1 MSHMS
6 RCSRRAPSTDGRR
19 ARSSRRCAALLFAA
33 TLAGAATATAQ
44 GPLESLQQRGQGAS
58 NALIQVVQQ
67 GISAL
72 PPIGPQAYSYEFDPA
87 LGAMRRS
94 ELPGS
99 TVFRVPNVLP
109 AQAWSLRVAGA
120 YFDIEDEVTA
130 GYAAERCVEQGD
142 PATCPRTREGFIALG
157 FGASARVGII
167 SLAASYGLTDF
178 IELDVALPITIV
190 DAEATDIVTTASP
203 TSSQIGFANT
213 DLNIFPVETREDLDT
228 IRRGGTAPN
237 PGGSQV
243 RELGLA
249 RVPYDTRESQLGQ
262 LGASDSD
269 LFNSGTGVGLGRASI
284 AAKIASP
291 RWNDFRFALAPEVLL
306 PSPSEDEYAGPDSAA
321 LAMRVLGVYEPDP
334 HIRLL
339 VDLGY
344 EWDTESTSLTR
355 FAWAGGVSFPTE
367 FATVDLGVTGSRYQN
382 GVRWGV
388 PGYEERSVQGAFRD
402 SATLLEG
409 ESITLDNVFVNFAFG
424 IKVPL
429 SDRFALSGS
438 ALVPVDDASFRPDAY
453 GTLGFE
459 AYF

>member
-1 MSHMS
+1 MSLMPGC
-6 RCSRRAPSTDGRR
+6 RPSPHGDGRR
-19 ARSSRRCAALLFAA
+19 PLRARTSPVVLALVLLAA
-33 TLAGAATATAQ
+33 TNAVAQ
-44 GPLESLQQRGQGAS
+44 DSLESLRARARGAS
-58 NALIQVVQQ
+58 NALVQVVQQ

-87 LGAMRRS
+87 LGAMKRS

-130 GYAAERCVEQGD
+130 GYAAQRCTDQGN
-142 PATCPRTREGFIALG
+142 PATCPTRRDGFTAFG

-178 IELDVALPITIV
+178 IELDVALPVTIV
-190 DAEATDIVTTASP
+190 DAEASDIVTVAANAS
-203 TSSQIGFANT
+203 SEVGANS
-213 DLNIFPVETREDLDT
+213 DANIFPVATREDLDI
-228 IRRGGTAPN
+228 IRRGGTVPN
-237 PGGSQV
+237 PGGTVV
-243 RELGLA
+243 RELGLK
-249 RVPYDTRESQLGQ
+249 RVPYDTRERQLRAGNV
-262 LGASDSD
+262 ADPE
-269 LFNSGTGVGLGRASI
+269 LFNTGTGVGLGRTSLS
-284 AAKIASP
+284 AKIASP
-291 RWNDFRFALAPEVLL
+291 RWNDFRFALAPEILL
-306 PSPSEDEYAGPDSAA
+306 PSPSEDEYAGPDSLA
-321 LAMRVLGVYEPDP
+321 LGMHLLGVYEPSP

-339 VDLGY
+339 ADLGY

-367 FATVDLGVTGSRYQN
+367 VATVDLGVSGSRYQN

-388 PGYEERSVQGAFRD
+388 PSYEVNSVQGAFR
-402 SATLLEG
+402 SAGTLLEG
-409 ESITLDNVFVNFAFG
+409 ESITLDSVFVNFAFG

-438 ALVPVDDASFRPDAY
+438 ALVPVDDASFRPDAF